1 MDRSNIQHKNV
12 HQSNIKQTGKD
23 QSVEQMVSTDGHIFN
38 LNQSLKQLK
47 LFIRLTSKQR
57 IIIVVARKVT
67 TQVRRLFLRKRILL
81 SLVIA

>member
-1 MDRSNIQHKNV
+1 MQHKNV
-12 HQSNIKQTGKD
+12 HQSNTKQTGKD
-23 QSVEQMVSTDGHIFN
+23 QSVEQMASTDDLIFN

-47 LFIRLTSKQR
+47 LFIRLTLKQR

-81 SLVIA
+81 SLVKA

>member
-57 IIIVVARKVT
+57 IIIAVARKVT

>member
-67 TQVRRLFLRKRILL
+67 TQVRRLFLRKTILL

>member
-38 LNQSLKQLK
+38 LNQSLEQLK

>member
-1 MDRSNIQHKNV
+1 MQHKNV
-12 HQSNIKQTGKD
+12 HQSNTKQTGKD
-23 QSVEQMVSTDGHIFN
+23 QSVEQMASTDDLIFN

-67 TQVRRLFLRKRILL
+67 TQVRRLFLRKTILL